1 MSGAKDNKSSLSHRA
16 QQKFN
21 AGKYVEAVDALE
33 KLVEEIDPKQDF
45 KVRHNVAL
53 ARFAAGLDTP
63 DKLQAALKQSLR
75 TQLQEHDKSSKTEAA
90 AAGEGESEETPDDS
104 GSFSIER
111 ELSYLRYNYA
121 ASLFVTKQY
130 AQASSVLEAVMR
142 NVDPIDENV
151 AMHTGFLYLDVILH
165 SSRGCVTTE
174 RERAA
179 TIKKAQSILA
189 FLEKPHRFNTVPE
202 TPDHLVQRDAAGNVV
217 ETETQRRNRWD
228 VTEFRFRLHLYRAK
242 FMLLQSNLKTAKKE
256 VKSALEIFQKEIKTY
271 DRGDAAAASSSSLSM
286 ESEKTSSAIGHP
298 CLVVQNST
306 ALFLKANLEY
316 LKKNYKK
323 CIKLLASCTQE
334 AVSESVLLNNMGCIH
349 YQMGQRKAAQSY
361 FARALQATT
370 KATKMDAVVI
380 SSSSHHEIMY
390 NNGLHLLLQGEYA
403 LAFRCLHES
412 SRLFF
417 NRPKLWLR
425 LGECCTAAYAKE
437 QKLAL
442 AAGNKSGLI
451 QGIVGSGSHRR
462 VLLPT
467 NLPSSASQDIKLPEK
482 NRSNGA
488 RAASAGTTTADGSPT
503 MSLPFGAKC
512 FKNVVLL
519 CSQLLSSAA
528 VNGNTEKSAEASAGD
543 GNDSEALDAEA
554 LDVLR
559 QKALVNLA
567 YVYLSM
573 YEPQLAITSAKELLS
588 LPTCSKANGFLA
600 RSYTAEA
607 LCMLSRAPEATEAL
621 QSERDLIAMSEEYAR
636 ETKIQLSRA
645 RAGVHVNNATTLL
658 LQGRNSEAEES
669 VTRAVRENP
678 NCRESLELLVYVLLK
693 KGDTK
698 KALRVLKEAQ
708 VVQ

>member
-1 MSGAKDNKSSLSHRA
+1 MSGDARAKDNKSSLSHRA

-21 AGKYVEAVDALE
+21 AGKYEEAVDALE
-33 KLVEEIDPKQDF
+33 KLVEEIDPRQDF

-63 DKLQAALKQSLR
+63 DKLQQALRQNLR
-75 TQLQEHDKSSKTEAA
+75 TQLQEHDKNSKPASSAA
-90 AAGEGESEETPDDS
+90 DGESEETEDS

-111 ELSYLRYNYA
+111 ETAYLRYNYA
-121 ASLFVTKQY
+121 ASLFLTKQY

-151 AMHTGFLYLDVILH
+151 AMHASFLYLDVILH
-165 SSRGCVTTE
+165 SSRGCVSTE
-174 RERAA
+174 RERVA

-189 FLEKPHRFNTVPE
+189 FLEKSHRFNTVQE
-202 TPDHLVQRDAAGNVV
+202 VADHLVQRDANGNVV
-217 ETETQRRNRWD
+217 ETEAQKKNRWD

-271 DRGDAAAASSSSLSM
+271 DRGEAATSSSLLAM

-380 SSSSHHEIMY
+380 TSSSHHEIMY

-403 LAFRCLHES
+403 LAFRCFHES

-425 LGECCTAAYAKE
+425 LGECCTAAFAKE
-437 QKLAL
+437 QKLAVV
-442 AAGNKSGLI
+442 AGNKSGLI

-467 NLPSSASQDIKLPEK
+467 SVPSAASQDIKLPEK
-482 NRSNGA
+482 NASGNGA
-488 RAASAGTTTADGSPT
+488 RSASTDANDADGSPT

-519 CSQLLSSAA
+519 CNQLLESGH
-528 VNGNTEKSAEASAGD
+528 VNGNTDSTAAGEAG
-543 GNDSEALDAEA
+543 DSEALDAEA
-554 LDVLR
+554 LDMLR
-559 QKALVNLA
+559 QKALVNLS

-573 YEPQLAITSAKELLS
+573 YEPHLAITSAKELLA
-588 LPTCSKANGFLA
+588 LPTCSKANSFLA

-607 LCMLSRAPEATEAL
+607 LCMLSRAPEATETL
-621 QSERDLIAMSEEYAR
+621 QSERNLIAMAEEYAQ
-636 ETKIQLSRA
+636 EASIQLSRA
-645 RAGVHVNNATTLL
+645 RAGVHVNNATSLL

>member
-1 MSGAKDNKSSLSHRA
+1 MSGDVRAKDNKSSLSHRA

-21 AGKYVEAVDALE
+21 AGKYEEAVDALE
-33 KLVEEIDPKQDF
+33 KLVEEIDPRQDF

-53 ARFAAGLDTP
+53 ARFAAGLDSP
-63 DKLQAALKQSLR
+63 DKLQQALRQNLR
-75 TQLQEHDKSSKTEAA
+75 TQLQEHDKNSKPAVAA
-90 AAGEGESEETPDDS
+90 EGEAEETVEES
-104 GSFSIER
+104 NSFSIER
-111 ELSYLRYNYA
+111 EMAYLRYNYA
-121 ASLFVTKQY
+121 AALFLSKQY

-151 AMHTGFLYLDVILH
+151 AMHASFLYLDVILH
-165 SSRGCVTTE
+165 SSRGCVSTE
-174 RERAA
+174 RERAT

-189 FLEKPHRFNTVPE
+189 FLEKPHRFNTVQEP
-202 TPDHLVQRDAAGNVV
+202 PDHLVQRDVSGNIV
-217 ETETQRRNRWD
+217 ETEAQKKNRWD

-256 VKSALEIFQKEIKTY
+256 VKSALEIFQKEIKTH
-271 DRGDAAAASSSSLSM
+271 DRSDSMATSLSSVAM
-286 ESEKTSSAIGHP
+286 ESEKTSTAIGHP

-380 SSSSHHEIMY
+380 ASSSHHEIMY
-390 NNGLHLLLQGEYA
+390 NNGLHLLLQ
-403 LAFRCLHES
+403 
-412 SRLFF
+412 
-417 NRPKLWLR
+417 
-425 LGECCTAAYAKE
+425 
-437 QKLAL
+437 
-442 AAGNKSGLI
+442 
-451 QGIVGSGSHRR
+451 
-462 VLLPT
+462 
-467 NLPSSASQDIKLPEK
+467 ASQDIKLPEK
-482 NRSNGA
+482 NSNGNGA
-488 RAASAGTTTADGSPT
+488 RTASTDANDADGSPT
-503 MSLPFGAKC
+503 MNLPFGAKC

-519 CSQLLSSAA
+519 CNQLLDSGH
-528 VNGNTEKSAEASAGD
+528 VNGSADATAALAEAA
-543 GNDSEALDAEA
+543 DSETIDAEA

-559 QKALVNLA
+559 QKALVNLS

-573 YEPQLAITSAKELLS
+573 YEPQLAITSAKELLAAS
-588 LPTCSKANGFLA
+588 
-600 RSYTAEA
+600 
-607 LCMLSRAPEATEAL
+607 EATETL
-621 QSERDLIAMSEEYAR
+621 QSERDLIAMAEEYAR
-636 ETKIQLSRA
+636 EANIQLSRA